1 MTISKLSLLNDALF
15 ICGENVFTAADDGS
29 QEWNV
34 VSASYESGLRML
46 LADHNW
52 KFAKTI
58 DEVLD
63 RDDPDDPA
71 WQDAY
76 ERPTAAVHITR
87 VMDTNGNVIPWAI
100 FGAMI
105 HVNQDDGILVESIQ
119 DKSPSVWPNFF
130 TQVMERFVFA
140 GIYRGIKHS
149 HEAATAEEDR
159 AMKLLSR
166 ARPRVDQEEPVSA
179 RHVSGL
185 ARARRTRRG

>member
-1 MTISKLSLLNDALF
+1 MTISKLSLLNSALF

-52 KFAKTI
+52 KFAKTM

-63 RDDPDDPA
+63 RDDPNDPA

-76 ERPTAAVHITR
+76 ERPGAAVHITR
-87 VMDTNGNVIPWAI
+87 VMDTDGNVIEWAI
-100 FGAMI
+100 FGDMI
-105 HVNQDDGILVESIQ
+105 HVNKDDGILVESIQ

-140 GIYRGIKHS
+140 GIYRGIKHDREGARES
-149 HEAATAEEDR
+149 EADG
-159 AMKLLSR
+159 MKLLSR
-166 ARPRVDQEEPVSA
+166 ARPRIDQEEPVSA
-179 RHVSGL
+179 RHVSSLG
-185 ARARRTRRG
+185 AARRRRRG